1 VIKLPSFDYVD
12 MKKQTRKKIIKILLQ
27 IAVYCAV
34 GIFIYLT
41 LKDNLSE
48 IRDFEIRNVR
58 LLIFTTLIYSASVGL
73 NGYIWHLIMKFS
85 GENIKIFDSID
96 VYISS
101 YITRYIPGSVW
112 AIFARSAM
120 NKRYKVKMLKTAWGW
135 FVENLG
141 YLLVGGVFSL
151 LVLSSLF
158 ESNIVLITVIPFVI
172 AIGTIVYL
180 NYEKMGK
187 LFDKIIKRKLS
198 RNANNKSSVLSL
210 SLNQKIIILGLYL
223 VSWIIYSLHYYLLAY
238 SITGV
243 TIEYLFPLV
252 GVNALSY
259 VIGYISII
267 TPSGTGVR
275 EGVMIA
281 SLNLLGLVSKVEAIV
296 VSIVARITFVIG
308 EVGYLVVYKV
318 VYFLYKKYDGK

>member
-158 ESNIVLITVIPFVI
+158 ESNIVLITVIPFV
-172 AIGTIVYL
+172 
-180 NYEKMGK
+180 
-187 LFDKIIKRKLS
+187 
-198 RNANNKSSVLSL
+198 
-210 SLNQKIIILGLYL
+210 
-223 VSWIIYSLHYYLLAY
+223 WIIYSLHYYLLAY